1 MNYRA
6 IWE

>member
-1 MNYRA
+1 MNSRA